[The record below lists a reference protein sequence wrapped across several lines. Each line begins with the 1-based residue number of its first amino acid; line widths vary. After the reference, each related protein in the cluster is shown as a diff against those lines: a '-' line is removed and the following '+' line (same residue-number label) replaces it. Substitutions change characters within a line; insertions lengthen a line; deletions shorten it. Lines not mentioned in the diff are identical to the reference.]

1 MSGWGLG
8 ILLASR
14 DARAADRW
22 RRIEDRYVAD
32 ILRAL
37 GRRLPITA
45 ERIMAERN
53 EWIAAQYL
61 EEKGPDK

>member
-1 MSGWGLG
+1 MGVA
-8 ILLASR
+8 LAAYN
-14 DARAADRW
+14 AREAERW
-22 RRIEDRYVAD
+22 RRIEAQYVAD
-32 ILRAL
+32 IARAL